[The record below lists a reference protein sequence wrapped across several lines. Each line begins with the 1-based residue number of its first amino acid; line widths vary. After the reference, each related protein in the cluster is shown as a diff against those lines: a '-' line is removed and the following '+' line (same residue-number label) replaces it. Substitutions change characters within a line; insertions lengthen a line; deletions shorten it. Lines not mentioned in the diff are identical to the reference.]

1 MIEVKAMQRP
11 PRQAA
16 ARKTM
21 MKRSTQSLSGI
32 DVDAVVC
39 AL

>member
-1 MIEVKAMQRP
+1 MIEVKAMQRR

-16 ARKTM
+16 ARKIM

-32 DVDAVVC
+32 DVDVAAR